1 MTFPDLTRIFDTD
14 QLEILCR
21 HVAVRIPA
29 ILAVLVLAW
38 LAHRIARFLVRQLAQ
53 ALEKNLLPGGDAR
66 LAQRTRTMT
75 HMANSLLRAAVGFA
89 AVLGLMAASGI
100 DVGPLLASAGVVGIS
115 VGLGAQNLIK
125 DLIAGFAILYEDQF
139 GVGDTIEIDGRTGT
153 VERLNFR
160 ITRIRTLAGD
170 LVTIPN
176 GQIKVVVNQSNAW
189 SRAILELT
197 VPSDSDANQVLS
209 LMTEAARA
217 VQQAWPAR
225 VWSDPEVVGI
235 QSFTEQGMTLR
246 LLLKTGPQD
255 RGAVAAEW
263 RRHVKQ
269 ALDEAGIALP
279 GQTRKPGSGCV
290 NA

>member
-1 MTFPDLTRIFDTD
+1 MRGPILPGWLDPDQIESIGR
-14 QLEILCR
+14 QLVERLPIL
-21 HVAVRIPA
+21 
-29 ILAVLVLAW
+29 LGVLLLAW
-38 LAHRIARFLVRQLAQ
+38 LAHRAIRFLVGQLAR

-75 HMANSLLRAAVGFA
+75 HLTNSLLRAGVIFA
-89 AVLGLMAASGI
+89 TLLALMAASGI

-139 GVGDTIEIDGRTGT
+139 GVGDTIDIDGKTGT

-160 ITRIRTLAGD
+160 ITRLRTLAGD

-189 SRAILELT
+189 SRAILDLT
-197 VPSDSDANQVLS
+197 VPHDCEPERVLA
-209 LMTEAARA
+209 LMTAAA
-217 VQQAWPAR
+217 KNVQEAWPDR
-225 VWSDPEVVGI
+225 VLADPEVVGI
-235 QSFTEQGMTLR
+235 QAFTELGMTLR
-246 LLLKTGPQD
+246 VLLKTGPQD

-263 RRHVKQ
+263 RRLIKKS
-269 ALDEAGIALP
+269 LDDAGIVLP
-279 GQTRKPGSGCV
+279 GSPRRTGTDSVIG
-290 NA
+290 